1 MNKYIFASFNKH
13 KLIEISNQLSNVDI
27 QSLYDLGYPH
37 EIVEHGANLQENALI
52 KAKVIYEKYNIPCI
66 SDDTGLE
73 VLALDYAPGVYSA
86 RYAGKNAT
94 AEENIN
100 KLIRNMRGV
109 EDRRARFRTIIC
121 LKNSQEEKFFEGVVE
136 GVITNNAIGK
146 SGFGYDPV
154 FRPNGYSKTFSEMSL
169 EEKNNISH
177 RSRAVA
183 KLVTYLSSQVRS

>member
-13 KLIEISNQLSNVDI
+13 KLIEISNQISNIDI
-27 QSLYDLGYPH
+27 QSLYDLGYTD
-37 EIVEHGANLQENALI
+37 EIIEFGSNLQENALI
-52 KAKVIYEKYNIPCI
+52 KARVIYDRYSIPCI

-73 VLALDYAPGVYSA
+73 VHALDNAPGVYSA

-94 AEENIN
+94 AEDNVEKLLIQMKNI
-100 KLIRNMRGV
+100 K
-109 EDRRARFRTIIC
+109 DRRARFRTVIC

-136 GVITNNAIGK
+136 GVISDIAVGK

-183 KLVTYLSSQVRS
+183 KLVNYLSSQVLN

>member
-52 KAKVIYEKYNIPCI
+52 KAKVIYDKYNIPCI

-94 AEENIN
+94 AE
-100 KLIRNMRGV
+100 
-109 EDRRARFRTIIC
+109 
-121 LKNSQEEKFFEGVVE
+121 
-136 GVITNNAIGK
+136 
-146 SGFGYDPV
+146 
-154 FRPNGYSKTFSEMSL
+154 
-169 EEKNNISH
+169 
-177 RSRAVA
+177 
-183 KLVTYLSSQVRS
+183 